1 MVLFLS
7 SVMSNV
13 FRVFCDSTKIMNPRY
28 QFYKSGSEGSFIVR
42 VEGLEPPWIAPPDPK
57 SGMST
62 NFTTPAFS
70 VYSYILGLSQIN
82 PCRIGQPLKKE
93 CKFID
98 ILVTDSDIFS
108 KFR

>member
-1 MVLFLS
+1 
-7 SVMSNV
+7 
-13 FRVFCDSTKIMNPRY
+13 MNPRY
-28 QFYKSGSEGSFIVR
+28 QLQCTGSEGSFVVR

-62 NFTTPAFS
+62 NFTTPASLASPFTR
-70 VYSYILGLSQIN
+70 LLN
-82 PCRIGQPLKKE
+82 RIHPSLDVLPSKKE

-98 ILVTDSDIFS
+98 ISLRLTKFS